1 MASKKKTPDWTME
14 QLETVLN
21 YLKKNKSRDP
31 FGYANDLFQVEVAG
45 DDLKKAVLML
55 LNRSK
60 KEQIYPEVLEDCDI
74 SSIYKNRG
82 ARNCFENY
90 RGIFRVP
97 ILRII
102 MDRLIYNDEYHNIDA
117 NLTDSNVG
125 ARKNRNIRDNI
136 FVVNA
141 INNSVVY
148 GKEDPVDIQV
158 FDVEKC
164 FDALWVEECIND
176 IFEAGLDNDK
186 LVLLFLENQNANI
199 AIKTPGGKSSR
210 TSIKNIIMQGTVWGS
225 LLCTATMD
233 KLGQMIY
240 NNPEL
245 TYKYK
250 GVVETPS
257 LGMVDDILIVQKCS
271 NDTVKL
277 NAIVNAFNNKQMQQ
291 NPCSK

>member
-1 MASKKKTPDWTME
+1 MRLKMASKKKTPDWTME

-45 DDLKKAVLML
+45 DDLKNAVLML

-74 SSIYKNRG
+74 SSIFKNRG

-97 ILRII
+97 ILRTI
-102 MDRLIYNDEYHNIDA
+102 MDRLIYNDEYPNIDA

-148 GKEDPVDIQV
+148 GKEDPVDI
-158 FDVEKC
+158 
-164 FDALWVEECIND
+164 
-176 IFEAGLDNDK
+176 
-186 LVLLFLENQNANI
+186 
-199 AIKTPGGKSSR
+199 
-210 TSIKNIIMQGTVWGS
+210 
-225 LLCTATMD
+225 
-233 KLGQMIY
+233 
-240 NNPEL
+240 
-245 TYKYK
+245 
-250 GVVETPS
+250 
-257 LGMVDDILIVQKCS
+257 
-271 NDTVKL
+271 
-277 NAIVNAFNNKQMQQ
+277 
-291 NPCSK
+291 